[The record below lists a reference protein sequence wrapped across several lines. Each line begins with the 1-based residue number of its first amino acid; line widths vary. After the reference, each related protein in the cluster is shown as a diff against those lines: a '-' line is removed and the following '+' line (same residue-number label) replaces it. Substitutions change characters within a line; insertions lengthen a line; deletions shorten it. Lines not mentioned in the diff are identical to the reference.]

1 MPNAKIIPIRGEE
14 PIRPRLVDDLEPD
27 LLARLMEFW
36 AFVQRRLAGDY
47 CVDDLGFD
55 PEFND
60 KVLMAMMRPL
70 YKSWF
75 RVEAS
80 GLENIPDTTGALV
93 VANHSGVIAL
103 DAVMTQVALLDDH
116 PSSYSISWIFGN
128 TLPFRICNCRNLAQ
142 TIPRMDYTG
151 FGLGIFRNQY
161 FRNWDFNG
169 WRLGV

>member
-75 RVEAS
+75 
-80 GLENIPDTTGALV
+80 
-93 VANHSGVIAL
+93 
-103 DAVMTQVALLDDH
+103 
-116 PSSYSISWIFGN
+116 
-128 TLPFRICNCRNLAQ
+128 
-142 TIPRMDYTG
+142 
-151 FGLGIFRNQY
+151 
-161 FRNWDFNG
+161 
-169 WRLGV
+169 